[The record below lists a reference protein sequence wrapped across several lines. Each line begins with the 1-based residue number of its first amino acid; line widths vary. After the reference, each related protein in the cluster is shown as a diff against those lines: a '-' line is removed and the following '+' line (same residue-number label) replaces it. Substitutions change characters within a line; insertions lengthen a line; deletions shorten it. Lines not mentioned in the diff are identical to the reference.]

1 MKRSE
6 EGFVPVAVVF
16 WIAIGSLIAGA
27 TISYFVFGKSMVASV
42 GLGLI
47 LGIIIAPSLMTIVYK
62 WLNRY
67 EKK

>member
-1 MKRSE
+1 MK
-6 EGFVPVAVVF
+6 GNDGIIPVAVVI

-27 TISYFVFGKSMVASV
+27 GISFLVLRKSIMASV

-47 LGIIIAPSLMTIVYK
+47 LGIIIAPSLMAIVYK
-62 WLNRY
+62 WLNLY

>member
-1 MKRSE
+1 MK
-6 EGFVPVAVVF
+6 GNDGIIPIAVVI
-16 WIAIGSLIAGA
+16 WIDIGSLIAGA
-27 TISYFVFGKSMVASV
+27 GISFFVLRKSIMASV

-62 WLNRY
+62 WLNLY